1 MKKFKNT
8 LSLWLLASCVFFIVS
23 CDNNEEIK
31 VDPNA
36 SFDAVLE
43 VKETGIANPN
53 VDVAVDANTTSSI
66 KAKVSFITITK
77 EMLRKMSR
85 KFKVTEIKKESDT
98 FYQINP
104 TKEQLMQLIKEGY
117 FTGDEL
123 PKIK

>member
-77 EMLRKMSR
+77 DMARLYITQNIKNQGETV
-85 KFKVTEIKKESDT
+85 FKPV
-98 FYQINP
+98 N
-104 TKEQLMQLIKEGY
+104 LLI
-117 FTGDEL
+117 
-123 PKIK
+123 